1 MSDNTKQIQ
10 DWQEQVRSSF
20 GDESRLY
27 QYLFETMD
35 NFYYRYLETSLNKNL
50 TTQELSA
57 RRWGAMSFENSM
69 VEALKIKNL
78 KARPHLIEFAKSIPK
93 SQNPM
98 VRYGLWVEVNQLSP
112 EEGEM
117 IFTAEINWGFPD
129 FNDSSKRLKRE
140 VKFTYGDL
148 GQFRKEL
155 ALKLEEVSEIFT

>member
-50 TTQELSA
+50 KTQELSPG
-57 RRWGAMSFENSM
+57 RWGAVSFENNLM
-69 VEALKIKNL
+69 EALKLKNP
-78 KARPHLIEFAKSIPK
+78 KVKPQLIEFAKSIPK

-98 VRYGLWVEVNQLSP
+98 VRYGLWVEVGELSP
-112 EEGEM
+112 EAGELT
-117 IFTAEINWGFPD
+117 FTAEINWGFPD
-129 FNDSSKRLKRE
+129 FDNSQSWERKS
-140 VKFTYGDL
+140 VKFLYGDL

-155 ALKLEEVSEIFT
+155 ALKLEEASEIFL

>member
-27 QYLFETMD
+27 KYLFETMD

-78 KARPHLIEFAKSIPK
+78 KAVL
-93 SQNPM
+93 
-98 VRYGLWVEVNQLSP
+98 
-112 EEGEM
+112 
-117 IFTAEINWGFPD
+117 T
-129 FNDSSKRLKRE
+129 
-140 VKFTYGDL
+140 
-148 GQFRKEL
+148 
-155 ALKLEEVSEIFT
+155 